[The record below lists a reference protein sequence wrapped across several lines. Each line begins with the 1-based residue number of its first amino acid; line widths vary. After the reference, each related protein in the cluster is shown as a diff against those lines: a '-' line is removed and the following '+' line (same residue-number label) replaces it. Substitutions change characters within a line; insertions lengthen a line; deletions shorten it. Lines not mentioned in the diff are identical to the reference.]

1 MLTNKGNLDSSGLFA
16 SPFFFNQTSNSVL
29 WMIYNLG
36 KYPHIQDK
44 IYQEVESVVGKDG
57 DVTTKHLAKVSYLK
71 AFTRESMRCAP
82 YCLYLTS
89 MEA

>member
-1 MLTNKGNLDSSGLFA
+1 
-16 SPFFFNQTSNSVL
+16 
-29 WMIYNLG
+29 MIYNLG

-71 AFTRESMRCAP
+71 AFIRESMRCAP
-82 YCLYLTS
+82 YCLLNFNGSLIFFYCNNHFESLYPVNNVIMYFFLT
-89 MEA
+89 

>member
-1 MLTNKGNLDSSGLFA
+1 
-16 SPFFFNQTSNSVL
+16 
-29 WMIYNLG
+29 MIYNLG

-82 YCLYLTS
+82 YCLYLTPEWKLGFFLFFTAMKGS
-89 MEA
+89 YC

>member
-1 MLTNKGNLDSSGLFA
+1 
-16 SPFFFNQTSNSVL
+16 
-29 WMIYNLG
+29 MIYNLG

-44 IYQEVESVVGKDG
+44 IYQEVKRVVGKDG

-82 YCLYLTS
+82 YCLYLTP
-89 MEA
+89 MEAFFFFFTAIKGS